1 MSARRLI
8 LGVDGGGSKTAAC
21 IAEVD
26 ADGEIIELGKGFGGP
41 SNVRAIGP
49 AHAEINLEVAVDEA
63 RRSSGTEGET
73 LDYAVLALAGSALPD
88 VQAVISSWAA
98 RCQLA
103 TDVDVV
109 SDAEPVLAAGARDGK
124 GIALI
129 VGTGSVAVGKD
140 AGGQR
145 TMTGGWGHW
154 FGDTGSGYDLGRR
167 ALSAVADAVDGIGP
181 STILVE
187 RVLERLLTDN
197 PREIL
202 QRLGQHQDIRREI
215 AALAPVLLHAA
226 EAGDDV
232 AIEIVAEAAGSTAK
246 LVMATANKLGFG
258 ADVPLAIAGGIICS
272 NTMYRELLLLKLQ
285 QLGSE
290 PTSVSVIR
298 EPVTGSLMMARDRLL
313 AKAAV

>member
-1 MSARRLI
+1 MSTRRLI

-26 ADGEIIELGKGFGGP
+26 ADGEIIERGKGFGGP

-49 AHAEINLEVAVDEA
+49 AHAEINLEVAIDEA
-63 RRSSGTEGET
+63 RRSSGSEGE
-73 LDYAVLALAGSALPD
+73 LLQYAVLALAGSALPD
-88 VQAVISSWAA
+88 VQAVISSWAM
-98 RCQLA
+98 RQQLA
-103 TDVDVV
+103 ATVDVV
-109 SDAEPVLAAGARDGK
+109 SDAEPVLAAGSREGK

-140 AGGQR
+140 AGGQQ

-181 STILVE
+181 ETALVE

-232 AIEIVAEAAGSTAK
+232 AKSIVAEAAGSTAK
-246 LVMATANKLGFG
+246 LVMATAKKLGFS
-258 ADVPLAIAGGIICS
+258 ADIPLAIAGGIICS
-272 NTMYRELLLLKLQ
+272 NAMYRELLLDKLQ
-285 QLGSE
+285 QLGTE
-290 PTSVSVIR
+290 PSTVSVIR
-298 EPVTGSLMMARDRLL
+298 EPVAGSLMMARDRLL
-313 AKAAV
+313 AAGAA